1 MNNKMLNPRLW
12 AVTGM
17 ILLAALLRL
26 VPHLPNVTPITAM
39 ALFGGAYFSNKKL
52 AFIVPIAAMILS
64 DAILGFHSTM
74 WAVYLSFALIVF
86 IGFRLRESKKVTNI
100 FLAALSSSI
109 LFFVITNF
117 AVWTSGLMYP
127 MNFSGLLE
135 SFVAGI
141 PFYRNSLL
149 GDLFYSGVFFGLFE
163 LAQSKIHVLADV
175 KA

>member
-17 ILLAALLRL
+17 ILFAALLRL

-163 LAQSKIHVLADV
+163 LAQSKIHVLAEV